1 MEEKSYRTV
10 KGPAEG
16 EFTERKSRFIG
27 AIAPVKTEEEAQAF
41 LQEVRARHREARHNC
56 FAYVL
61 RDNNTQRFSD
71 DGEPQGTA
79 GKPILEV
86 LLREKLTDVAVV
98 VTRYFGGVLL
108 GTGGLYRAYS
118 EGCRLAVEAAEKL
131 MMHPATELLIP
142 MDYAFYGKL
151 QYLLPDYKT
160 VILDTDFGEE
170 VTQKLMI
177 PTVRLP
183 ALLRDITEASAGSV
197 HPEVTGERFWPFPET

>member
-41 LQEVRARHREARHNC
+41 LQEVRTRHREARHNC

-61 RDNNTQRFSD
+61 RDNNIRRFSD

-86 LLREKLTDVAVV
+86 LLREELTDVAVV
-98 VTRYFGGVLL
+98 VTRYFGGILL
-108 GTGGLYRAYS
+108 GTGGLYRAYT

-131 MMHPATELLIP
+131 MMHPAAELTIP

-177 PTVRLP
+177 PSVRLP
-183 ALLRDITEASAGSV
+183 ALLRDITEASAGTV
-197 HPEVTGERFWPFPET
+197 HPKVTGERFYPFPET